1 MNNLKYAKN
10 ALRLVLFEKK
20 IPALFKEGAIVSF
33 TEYLMLG
40 ALFGINIILNRY
52 YDTAA
57 LGTFTFAYTI
67 AQISM
72 IGIGGAL
79 TPLLRREIVTQSDS
93 TTKFI
98 INVLQLK
105 IMLLVLCLLI
115 SLIISFFLHKENVA
129 ISYFIMA
136 MIFVKGMDSLSETFY
151 TSYQSV
157 SNYRIYAYIKTF
169 NAGANILGVFILAY
183 LNYPVQ
189 NVYIVLIIVSI
200 LFFLINFLVSTTL
213 FTIGYNVV
221 KEFGINSTK
230 KYFFNQA
237 WPLIVNS
244 IFFQISSRVS
254 VLFVFA
260 ISGKIVSGVFSG
272 AVMMVTVLTAFANA
286 LGIVFFP
293 RLTKLFNTDKRA
305 FFSYLK
311 KISVMIFFIGLVL
324 LGVFIITLPIQFK
337 IFGQMPDYAR
347 NIFLIAGCSI
357 PLAIL
362 SGVLGNIFVVMH
374 KQKLGM
380 YISFILLIVNSILYY
395 IIPTLNKTI
404 GVSLAYLLSNLFIV
418 GVFLYFISTIYKKI
432 NFTEEQTIL
441 S

>member
-1 MNNLKYAKN
+1 MVNGLKQVI
-10 ALRLVLFEKK
+10 LVKK
-20 IPALFKEGAIVSF
+20 VPSIFKEGAIVSF

-115 SLIISFFLHKENVA
+115 SLIISFFLNAENVA
-129 ISYFIMA
+129 ISYFIIA
-136 MIFVKGMDSLSETFY
+136 MIFVKGLDSLSETFY

-200 LFFLINFLVSTTL
+200 LFFLINFFFSKSSSFFRIVKRASHAYEMLIFSSDFFPSNIDSILPL
-213 FTIGYNVV
+213 FSLDSSSIPNVR
-221 KEFGINSTK
+221 KGH
-230 KYFFNQA
+230 
-237 WPLIVNS
+237 
-244 IFFQISSRVS
+244 
-254 VLFVFA
+254 
-260 ISGKIVSGVFSG
+260 ISG
-272 AVMMVTVLTAFANA
+272 
-286 LGIVFFP
+286 
-293 RLTKLFNTDKRA
+293 
-305 FFSYLK
+305 
-311 KISVMIFFIGLVL
+311 
-324 LGVFIITLPIQFK
+324 
-337 IFGQMPDYAR
+337 
-347 NIFLIAGCSI
+347 
-357 PLAIL
+357 
-362 SGVLGNIFVVMH
+362 
-374 KQKLGM
+374 
-380 YISFILLIVNSILYY
+380 
-395 IIPTLNKTI
+395 
-404 GVSLAYLLSNLFIV
+404 
-418 GVFLYFISTIYKKI
+418 
-432 NFTEEQTIL
+432 
-441 S
+441 